1 MNKSRMFSPRDEES
15 LQHCFCGSN
24 GDYCAQL
31 FVISVV
37 LQGLHVQDQLND
49 ANTLI
54 LWYTVILFC
63 FKSCFWRVSNHWD
76 AVWHYHHAAHHHL

>member
-54 LWYTVILFC
+54 LWYTADSVLFQKL
-63 FKSCFWRVSNHWD
+63 FLESV
-76 AVWHYHHAAHHHL
+76 